1 MKFGKLMKLKWVRI
15 LGSLVVFFNIIT
27 LIEMKPI
34 SEERNFDD
42 VTVKTK
48 YGTIVGIKQ
57 IFNKTKINVFLGIPF
72 AQQPI
77 GKLRFGV
84 PLPLPIPAWNG
95 VFIAD
100 KYTSTCILTPDK
112 MFPQFPGAEMWN
124 PTNSL
129 DEKCL
134 ALNIW
139 VPQHHDGKVF
149 VWIYGG
155 GFFSGSPSLD
165 LYDGRVLAEKE
176 KAIIVNINYRL
187 GPFGFLYFGPNTK
200 VPGNM
205 GLLDQ
210 QIALKWVYENI
221 NEFGGNP
228 NKITLLGESAGAAS
242 ATSHL
247 FAPDSEKY
255 FNKIIVNSGTITN
268 SWATKSKEISLQISL
283 QLAIRMNCTNGLQ
296 LSQSKE
302 ILHNINNVIQ
312 CLYMASPYIIQQ
324 ESDII
329 TNSMPVPMTFPFTPV
344 EEDDIFFKGN
354 IHEKLAKND
363 FKKNVS
369 VIIGSVKDEGT
380 YWLPYFLYNEKHGLK
395 FNHTISSD
403 DIENQA
409 LISDEQYRNSF
420 KEFSPYFGDSQLIN
434 HALIDAYS
442 FVSPSTN
449 DREKKRDGIARFV
462 GDFFFTC
469 SLIDFA
475 DKLSDNIYG
484 PIYMYYFTK
493 RSTANPWPQWMGAMH
508 GYEIEYIFG
517 MPFRRPELYKR
528 NALESEQKFSGQIMD
543 LWGSFANDGTVYDSW
558 PKYNKVTREALV
570 LDDDIAQNRDPK
582 KVKDVHG
589 HFCKLIDEAKVLSLS
604 TTRKNPYLAITDY
617 KFRQS
622 YYEASSSSPI
632 ILTSFMTLT
641 IPIISYLLQNILT
654 YK

>member
-1 MKFGKLMKLKWVRI
+1 
-15 LGSLVVFFNIIT
+15 
-27 LIEMKPI
+27 MKPI
-34 SEERNFDD
+34 IDENNFDD

-48 YGTIVGIKQ
+48 YGTIIGIRQ

-72 AQQPI
+72 AQQPV
-77 GKLRFGV
+77 GNLRFGI
-84 PLPLPIPAWNG
+84 PKPLPIPGWDG
-95 VFIAD
+95 ILIAD
-100 KYTSTCILTPDK
+100 KHTSTCILTPDK

-139 VPQHHDGKVF
+139 VPQNHDGKVM

-187 GPFGFLYFGPNTK
+187 GPFGFLYFGSNTK

-210 QIALKWVYENI
+210 QMALKWVYENI
-221 NEFGGNP
+221 GHFGGNP

-255 FNKIIVNSGTITN
+255 FSKIIVNSGTITN
-268 SWATKSKEISLQISL
+268 SWATKSKEISLKISL
-283 QLAIRMNCTNGLQ
+283 QLAIRMNCTNGLG
-296 LSQSKE
+296 LSESDI

-329 TNSMPVPMTFPFTPV
+329 TLSMPVPMTFPFTPV
-344 EEDDIFFKGN
+344 EEDSNFFKGN
-354 IHEKLAKND
+354 IHDKLARND

-380 YWLPYFLYNEKHGLK
+380 YWLPYFLYHEKHGLK

-420 KEFSPYFGDSQLIN
+420 KEFSPYFGDSPLIN

-442 FVSPSTN
+442 FASTSNN
-449 DREKKRDGIARFV
+449 DRERKRDGIARFV

-484 PIYMYYFTK
+484 PIFMYYFTK
-493 RSTANPWPQWMGAMH
+493 RSTANPWPKWMGAMH

-517 MPFRRPELYKR
+517 MPFRRPELYKKD
-528 NALESEQKFSGQIMD
+528 ALDMEQKFSSQIMK
-543 LWGSFANDGTVYDSW
+543 LWSTFANDGKVYDSW
-558 PKYNKVTREALV
+558 SRYNKVTREAIV
-570 LDDDIAQNRDPK
+570 LDDSISQNRGPK
-582 KVKDVHG
+582 KIRDIHG
-589 HFCKLIDEAKVLSLS
+589 HFCKLIDEAKILSMS
-604 TTRKNPYLAITDY
+604 TMKRNPYLATTDY
-617 KFRQS
+617 KIRLK
-622 YYEASSSSPI
+622 YGEISSSSSKISTSILLPI
-632 ILTSFMTLT
+632 IG
-641 IPIISYLLQNILT
+641 IILISSQHLLF
-654 YK
+654 

>member
-1 MKFGKLMKLKWVRI
+1 
-15 LGSLVVFFNIIT
+15 
-27 LIEMKPI
+27 MKPI
-34 SEERNFDD
+34 IEENNFDD

-48 YGTIVGIKQ
+48 YGTIIGIRQ
-57 IFNKTKINVFLGIPF
+57 IFNKTKINVYLGVPF
-72 AQQPI
+72 AQQPV
-77 GKLRFGV
+77 GKLRFGI
-84 PLPLPIPAWNG
+84 PKPLPIPGWDG
-95 VFIAD
+95 ILIAD
-100 KYTSTCILTPDK
+100 KHTSTCILTPDK

-139 VPQHHDGKVF
+139 IPQNHDGKVM

-210 QIALKWVYENI
+210 QMALKWVYENI
-221 NEFGGNP
+221 GDFGGNP

-268 SWATKSKEISLQISL
+268 SWATKSKEISLKISL
-283 QLAIRMNCTNGLQ
+283 QLAIRMNCTDGLG
-296 LSQSKE
+296 LSESE
-302 ILHNINNVIQ
+302 IILNNINNVIQ

-329 TNSMPVPMTFPFTPV
+329 TLGMPVPMTFPFTPV
-344 EEDDIFFKGN
+344 EEDVNFFKGN

-380 YWLPYFLYNEKHGLK
+380 YWLPYFLYHEKHGLK

-409 LISDEQYRNSF
+409 LISDDQYRNSF
-420 KEFSPYFGDSQLIN
+420 KEFSPYFGDSPLIN

-442 FVSPSTN
+442 FASTSNN
-449 DREKKRDGIARFV
+449 DKERKRDGIARFV

-484 PIYMYYFTK
+484 PIFMYYFTK
-493 RSTANPWPQWMGAMH
+493 RSTANPWPKWMGAMH

-517 MPFRRPELYKR
+517 MPFRRPELYKKD
-528 NALESEQKFSGQIMD
+528 ALDMEQKFSLQIMK
-543 LWGSFANDGTVYDSW
+543 LWSTFANDGKVYDSW
-558 PKYNKVTREALV
+558 SRYNKVTREAIV
-570 LDDDIAQNRDPK
+570 LDDFISQNRSPK
-582 KVKDVHG
+582 KIRDIHG
-589 HFCKLIDEAKVLSLS
+589 HFCKLIDEAKVLSMS
-604 TTRKNPYLAITDY
+604 TMKRNPYLATADY
-617 KFRQS
+617 KIRQKFN
-622 YYEASSSSPI
+622 EISSSTSKLLPSVLLLIIGI
-632 ILTSFMTLT
+632 ILKSSQQF
-641 IPIISYLLQNILT
+641 IF
-654 YK
+654 